1 MNLWDCAFILA
12 ILALVVVIQLLKN
25 DSEEIKKLETQVGEL
40 EYLLS
45 LKATKANTAVI
56 ESATSNT
63 GTLQPNDI
71 LLKGSFDKSKR
82 RNQIDIQE
90 KRLAYLRSRRDIIWA
105 ELFPYL
111 KEETASISLGEDKI
125 YFNSGEAVP
134 RSQNP
139 ITGQLLEDALSEIFK
154 EVEKQIDKW
163 NMNVIQ
169 VEAHTDTVPIHNEN
183 FEDNWELSVN
193 RARYLAKKIDEH
205 LHTKY
210 KRIEQYVVI
219 AAGYSE
225 YLPNPDDL
233 KDYFKTHKRLSE
245 DIIEISNETA
255 EGKQKNRRLVVNF
268 FRRKF
273 VK

>member
-1 MNLWDCAFILA
+1 
-12 ILALVVVIQLLKN
+12 
-25 DSEEIKKLETQVGEL
+25 
-40 EYLLS
+40 
-45 LKATKANTAVI
+45 
-56 ESATSNT
+56 
-63 GTLQPNDI
+63 
-71 LLKGSFDKSKR
+71 
-82 RNQIDIQE
+82 
-90 KRLAYLRSRRDIIWA
+90 
-105 ELFPYL
+105 
-111 KEETASISLGEDKI
+111 
-125 YFNSGEAVP
+125 
-134 RSQNP
+134 
-139 ITGQLLEDALSEIFK
+139 
-154 EVEKQIDKW
+154 
-163 NMNVIQ
+163 
-169 VEAHTDTVPIHNEN
+169 
-183 FEDNWELSVN
+183 
-193 RARYLAKKIDEH
+193 LAKKIDEH